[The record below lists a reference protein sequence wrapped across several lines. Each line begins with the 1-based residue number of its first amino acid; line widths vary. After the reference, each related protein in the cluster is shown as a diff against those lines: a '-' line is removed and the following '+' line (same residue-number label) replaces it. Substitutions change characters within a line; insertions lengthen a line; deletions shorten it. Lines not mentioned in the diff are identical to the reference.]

1 MRSRTV
7 REGSVGLLILLG
19 LGTFGA
25 ILLWLRG
32 LSLGNRSYQV
42 VVNFPSAV
50 GMQTGSSVRYRGV
63 VVGRVQQIRPAD
75 QFAEVEMQISPGT
88 LKIPRDSL
96 IQSNQAGLIGETA
109 VDITP
114 ITELTSEV
122 ATNPFAA
129 DCKGSA
135 IICDGD
141 RLRGEV
147 GVTFDALISSTIRL
161 SNQLADPILFG
172 NIQSLTRNSSRA
184 AAGVTTLAGEVT
196 TLTKSVQQE
205 LRVLSGSANATTM
218 AVGQAA
224 TEIGL
229 TAAQVNSLITS
240 NRSAINSTLLNVNE
254 TSGQLRLVATRLAP
268 LVEEGEFVQNLQ
280 TLSANAARASATFR
294 TLTDSLGSPEN
305 ALMLQQTLDSARATF
320 QNAEKITSDL
330 DELTGDPAVRSN
342 IRDLIRG
349 LENLL
354 SSTQQLQQQT
364 EFDQLLIPAAIALQ
378 NPAPI
383 PPAQSPTAP
392 QGSRRSPAP
401 ALPATPLPTGSTAPN
416 SFVPLPRLSRF
427 PAAEVQAPLGPTTP
441 PSPQP

>member
-1 MRSRTV
+1 MRSRTI

-25 ILLWLRG
+25 IVLWLRG

-63 VVGRVQQIRPAD
+63 VVGRVQKIRPAD
-75 QFAEVEMQISPGT
+75 QFAEVEMQISPAT

-114 ITELTSEV
+114 ITELTAEV

-141 RLRGEV
+141 RLSGEV

-205 LRVLSGSANATTM
+205 LRVLSGSANATTT

-254 TSGQLRLVATRLAP
+254 TSSQLRVVATRLAP

-280 TLSANAARASATFR
+280 TLSANAARASATFS

-342 IRDLIRG
+342 IRDLLQG

-364 EFDQLLIPAAIALQ
+364 DFDQLLIPAAIALQ
-378 NPAPI
+378 NPAPV
-383 PPAQSPTAP
+383 PPSTAAV
-392 QGSRRSPAP
+392 QGSRRVPAP
-401 ALPATPLPTGSTAPN
+401 TRPATPLPTGSTVPN
-416 SFVPLPRLSRF
+416 SSIPLPRLSRF
-427 PAAEVQAPLGPTTP
+427 STTEVQAPLDPATAA
-441 PSPQP
+441 SPQP

>member
-1 MRSRTV
+1 MRSRTI

-63 VVGRVQQIRPAD
+63 VVGRVQKIRPAD

-205 LRVLSGSANATTM
+205 LRVLSGSANATTT

-224 TEIGL
+224 NEIGL

-254 TSGQLRLVATRLAP
+254 TSSQLRVVATRLAP

-280 TLSANAARASATFR
+280 ALSTNAARASATFR

-342 IRDLIRG
+342 IRDLIQG

-364 EFDQLLIPAAIALQ
+364 DFDQLLIPAAIALQ
-378 NPAPI
+378 NPE
-383 PPAQSPTAP
+383 PPPLASSPAAVQVP
-392 QGSRRSPAP
+392 RRSPAP
-401 ALPATPLPTGSTAPN
+401 TLPATPLPTGSAAPHAPT
-416 SFVPLPRLSRF
+416 PLPRLSRF
-427 PAAEVQAPLGPTTP
+427 PAANMQEPLV
-441 PSPQP
+441 PSPEP

>member
-19 LGTFGA
+19 LGALGG

-32 LSLGNRSYQV
+32 LSLGNRSYSV
-42 VVNFPSAV
+42 VVDFPSAV

-63 VVGRVQQIRPAD
+63 VVGRVQRIRPAD

-88 LKIPRDSL
+88 LKIPRNSL

-114 ITELTSEV
+114 ITELTAEV
-122 ATNPFAA
+122 AANPFSA
-129 DCKGSA
+129 DCQSSA

-161 SNQLADPILFG
+161 SNQLADPVLFG

-184 AAGVTTLAGEVT
+184 AAGVATLTGEVT

-205 LRVLSGSANATTM
+205 LRVLSGSANLTTT
-218 AVGQAA
+218 AVGRAA
-224 TEIGL
+224 DEFGL
-229 TAAQVNSLITS
+229 TAAQVNDLLTS
-240 NRSAINSTLLNVNE
+240 NRSAINSTLINVNE
-254 TSGQLRLVATRLAP
+254 ASNQLRLVTARLSP

-280 TLSANAARASATFR
+280 TLSTNAARASATFR

-305 ALMLQQTLDSARATF
+305 ALVLQQTLDSARATF

-330 DELTGDPAVRSN
+330 DELTGDPAVRNN
-342 IRDLIRG
+342 IRDLLRG
-349 LENLL
+349 LDNLL

-364 EFDQLLIPAAIALQ
+364 DFDQLLTPAAIALQ
-378 NPAPI
+378 NSTPSRPELPPAAVPAPN
-383 PPAQSPTAP
+383 
-392 QGSRRSPAP
+392 RDRLPAP
-401 ALPATPLPTGSTAPN
+401 LVPDTTLPTN
-416 SFVPLPRLSRF
+416 SASLRTIPTPLPRLSRF
-427 PAAEVQAPLGPTTP
+427 STTDAETPTAPVS
-441 PSPQP
+441 SP

>member
-19 LGTFGA
+19 LGAFGA

-32 LSLGNRSYQV
+32 LSPGNRSYRV
-42 VVNFPSAV
+42 VVDFPSAV

-63 VVGRVQQIRPAD
+63 VVGRVQRIRPAD

-114 ITELTSEV
+114 ITELTAEV
-122 ATNPFAA
+122 ATNPFSA
-129 DCKGSA
+129 DCKDSA

-161 SNQLADPILFG
+161 SNQLADPVLFG

-184 AAGVTTLAGEVT
+184 AAGVATLTGEVT

-205 LRVLSGSANATTM
+205 LQVLSGSANATTT
-218 AVGQAA
+218 AVGRAA
-224 TEIGL
+224 NEFGL
-229 TAAQVNSLITS
+229 TAAQVNDLLTS
-240 NRSAINSTLLNVNE
+240 NRSAINSTLINVNE
-254 TSGQLRLVATRLAP
+254 TSNQLRLITARLAP

-280 TLSANAARASATFR
+280 TLSVNAARASDTFR

-342 IRDLIRG
+342 IRDLLRG
-349 LENLL
+349 LDNLL

-364 EFDQLLIPAAIALQ
+364 DFDQLLTPAAIALQ
-378 NPAPI
+378 SPESLLFELSPGTIQAP
-383 PPAQSPTAP
+383 SGDRFPTQP
-392 QGSRRSPAP
+392 EFDTS
-401 ALPATPLPTGSTAPN
+401 LPMGSTPPMPT
-416 SFVPLPRLSRF
+416 PLPRLSRF
-427 PAAEVQAPLGPTTP
+427 STTEVETPTS
-441 PSPQP
+441 PSPYP

>member
-19 LGTFGA
+19 LGALGG

-32 LSLGNRSYQV
+32 LSPGNRSYSV
-42 VVNFPSAV
+42 VVDFPSAV

-63 VVGRVQQIRPAD
+63 VVGRVQRIRPAD

-109 VDITP
+109 VDIMP
-114 ITELTSEV
+114 ITELTAEV
-122 ATNPFAA
+122 AANPFSA
-129 DCKGSA
+129 DCQSSA

-184 AAGVTTLAGEVT
+184 AAGVATLTGEVT

-205 LRVLSGSANATTM
+205 LRVLSGSANVTTT
-218 AVGQAA
+218 AVGRAA
-224 TEIGL
+224 DEIGL
-229 TAAQVNSLITS
+229 TAAQVNGLLTS
-240 NRSAINSTLLNVNE
+240 NRSAINSTLINVNE
-254 TSGQLRLVATRLAP
+254 ASNQLRLVTARLSP

-280 TLSANAARASATFR
+280 ALSTNAARASATFR

-305 ALMLQQTLDSARATF
+305 ALVLQQTLDSARATF

-342 IRDLIRG
+342 IRDLLRG
-349 LENLL
+349 LDNLL

-364 EFDQLLIPAAIALQ
+364 DFDQLLTPAAIALQ
-378 NPAPI
+378 NSTP
-383 PPAQSPTAP
+383 
-392 QGSRRSPAP
+392 SRPE
-401 ALPATPLPTGSTAPN
+401 LPAGAVQAPNGDRLSAPLTPDMTLPTDAA
-416 SFVPLPRLSRF
+416 SFRTVPTPLPRLSRF
-427 PAAEVQAPLGPTTP
+427 STTDVEMPTAPVS
-441 PSPQP
+441 SP

>member
-19 LGTFGA
+19 LGTLGG

-63 VVGRVQQIRPAD
+63 VVGRVQKIRPAD
-75 QFAEVEMQISPGT
+75 QFAEVEMQISPAT

-114 ITELTSEV
+114 ITELTAEV

-205 LRVLSGSANATTM
+205 LRVLSGSANATTT

-224 TEIGL
+224 NEIGL

-254 TSGQLRLVATRLAP
+254 TSSQLRVVATRLAP

-280 TLSANAARASATFR
+280 ALSTNAARASATFR

-342 IRDLIRG
+342 IRDLIQG

-364 EFDQLLIPAAIALQ
+364 DFDQLLIPAAIALR

-383 PPAQSPTAP
+383 PPAQSPAAV
-392 QGSRRSPAP
+392 QGSRPSPAP
-401 ALPATPLPTGSTAPN
+401 TRPATPLPTGSTVPN
-416 SFVPLPRLSRF
+416 SSVPLPRLSRF
-427 PAAEVQAPLGPTTP
+427 STTEVQAPLDPATAV
-441 PSPQP
+441 SP

>member
-1 MRSRTV
+1 
-7 REGSVGLLILLG
+7 
-19 LGTFGA
+19 
-25 ILLWLRG
+25 
-32 LSLGNRSYQV
+32 
-42 VVNFPSAV
+42 
-50 GMQTGSSVRYRGV
+50 
-63 VVGRVQQIRPAD
+63 
-75 QFAEVEMQISPGT
+75 MQISPAT

-114 ITELTSEV
+114 ITELTAEV

-141 RLRGEV
+141 RLSGEV

-205 LRVLSGSANATTM
+205 LRVLSGSANATTT

-224 TEIGL
+224 NEIGL
-229 TAAQVNSLITS
+229 TAAQVNSLLTS

-254 TSGQLRLVATRLAP
+254 TSSQLRVVATRLAP

-280 TLSANAARASATFR
+280 TLSANAARASATFS

-342 IRDLIRG
+342 IRDLLQG

-364 EFDQLLIPAAIALQ
+364 DFDQLLIPAAIALQ
-378 NPAPI
+378 NPAPV
-383 PPAQSPTAP
+383 PPSTAAV
-392 QGSRRSPAP
+392 QGSRRVPAP
-401 ALPATPLPTGSTAPN
+401 TRPATPLPTGSTVPN
-416 SFVPLPRLSRF
+416 SSIPLPRLSRF
-427 PAAEVQAPLGPTTP
+427 STTEVQAPLDPATAA
-441 PSPQP
+441 SPQP